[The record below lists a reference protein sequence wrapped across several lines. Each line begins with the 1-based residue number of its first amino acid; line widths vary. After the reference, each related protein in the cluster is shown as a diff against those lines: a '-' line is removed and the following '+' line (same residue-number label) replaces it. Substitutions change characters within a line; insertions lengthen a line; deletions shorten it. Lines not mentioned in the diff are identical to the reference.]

1 MTKPRIPK
9 KTTNPAPT
17 VSTTTSP
24 ANSPVTSSA
33 NSPAPA
39 NGSAAAAAP
48 ARESSASPAQAP
60 AAKKTAARK
69 TAPQAQTAKAEP
81 RANLLPINLDD
92 EIRQLAY
99 LLSERRGFESG
110 HEAEDWLA
118 AEREVMQ
125 RYRQHSA

>member
-1 MTKPRIPK
+1 
-9 KTTNPAPT
+9 
-17 VSTTTSP
+17 
-24 ANSPVTSSA
+24 
-33 NSPAPA
+33 
-39 NGSAAAAAP
+39 
-48 ARESSASPAQAP
+48 
-60 AAKKTAARK
+60 
-69 TAPQAQTAKAEP
+69 
-81 RANLLPINLDD
+81 LDD

>member
-1 MTKPRIPK
+1 MAKPRIPK
-9 KTTNPAPT
+9 KTMNPAPT
-17 VSTTTSP
+17 VSTTTNP
-24 ANSPVTSSA
+24 ATSSA
-33 NSPAPA
+33 TTSAPV

-60 AAKKTAARK
+60 AVKKTATRK
-69 TAPQAQTAKAEP
+69 AAPKAQTAKAEP
-81 RANLLPINLDD
+81 RAHLLPINLDD

-110 HEAEDWLA
+110 HESEDWLA
-118 AEREVMQ
+118 AEREVLQ